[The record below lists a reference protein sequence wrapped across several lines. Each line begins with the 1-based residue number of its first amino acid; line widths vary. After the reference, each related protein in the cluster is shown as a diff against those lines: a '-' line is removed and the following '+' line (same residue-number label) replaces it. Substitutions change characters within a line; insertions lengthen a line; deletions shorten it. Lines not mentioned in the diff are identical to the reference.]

1 MFVRQVTDNRV
12 SKILGPGPVSRRET
26 EHDMGLFESKKTHS
40 SHSSAHGP
48 SDRSGK
54 YTLHIQSPL
63 SLYTQYLIYHAYLH
77 PAIRLSHGPPQE
89 LNLPRHISKP
99 ETSPWGN
106 HFWAEKPALAQ
117 SFNKSLG
124 FHILVRGAC
133 LFFQRNS
140 KRAALTWALAW
151 VQCPGSACII

>member
-1 MFVRQVTDNRV
+1 MVLPHAVLRFQVRWASGVWPFWSLHCHRQVNWFAAPGSSMLWVMVHWIYPQVPFPRL
-12 SKILGPGPVSRRET
+12 ILIYGVFCYYTINVSRRET

-63 SLYTQYLIYHAYLH
+63 SLYTQYHIYHAYLH

-99 ETSPWGN
+99 ETSP
-106 HFWAEKPALAQ
+106 
-117 SFNKSLG
+117 
-124 FHILVRGAC
+124 
-133 LFFQRNS
+133 
-140 KRAALTWALAW
+140 
-151 VQCPGSACII
+151 